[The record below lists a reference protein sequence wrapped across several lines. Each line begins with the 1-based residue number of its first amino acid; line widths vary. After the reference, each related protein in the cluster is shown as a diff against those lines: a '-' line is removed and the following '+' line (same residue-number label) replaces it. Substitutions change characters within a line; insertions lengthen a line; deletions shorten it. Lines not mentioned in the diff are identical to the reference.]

1 MPETIFIVDDDPA
14 VSHALECVGG
24 FMNVPVRSFAS
35 ADDFLMAVPPEAT
48 GCLILDL
55 MLEGRSGMDL
65 LRELRQ
71 RASALP
77 VIVVSGHATVSIAVE
92 AMQLNAI
99 TVLEKPFRL
108 NDLMQ
113 KIEFAFRVDQ
123 SEREVRQE
131 REAARSR
138 ISRLTTREREV
149 LVLVAKGFSNKQIA
163 AHLGLSLRAIEDR
176 RARLMRRL
184 DSKSVADALMLLQR
198 ANMQPSDLISC

>member
-1 MPETIFIVDDDPA
+1 MSETIFIVDDDPA
-14 VSHALECVGG
+14 VSHALECVGE

-35 ADDFLMAVPPEAT
+35 ADDFLMSVPLEAT

-55 MLEGRSGMDL
+55 MLEGRSGLDL

-71 RASALP
+71 RTSTLP

-138 ISRLTTREREV
+138 IGQLTTREREV

-198 ANMQPSDLISC
+198 ANMQPSDLVSC

>member
-1 MPETIFIVDDDPA
+1 MSSMIYIVDDDPA
-14 VSHALECVGG
+14 VAKALASVGDLLQL
-24 FMNVPVRSFAS
+24 PVRSFS
-35 ADDFLMAVPPEAT
+35 SGEQFLAQVSPQAG

-113 KIEFAFRVDQ
+113 KID
-123 SEREVRQE
+123 
-131 REAARSR
+131 AAAGA
-138 ISRLTTREREV
+138 TPVPTQPF
-149 LVLVAKGFSNKQIA
+149 G
-163 AHLGLSLRAIEDR
+163 
-176 RARLMRRL
+176 
-184 DSKSVADALMLLQR
+184 
-198 ANMQPSDLISC
+198 ANG